1 MIIMTKTEL
10 MQYLKKECVGM
21 DKETMDAI
29 WRGVRAKGMDGLS
42 IKKFDQVMKSAFNKL
57 VMTNVKGV

>member
-1 MIIMTKTEL
+1 MTKTEL
-10 MQYLKKECVGM
+10 KQYLQKECVNM
-21 DKETMDAI
+21 EKDNIDAI

-57 VMTNVKGV
+57 VMTNLKGV